1 MPELTLGNHYQQ
13 FLDNWYSKLK
23 RLYLSLMEDIVQFCD
38 KTIIK
43 KTKEI
48 TTTKQSLKA
57 STNDNR
63 LQEIKAELMKIKESS
78 KKIYSKN
85 SIHRNTKPLF
95 SVILTVKKMMQH
107 KIEQEN

>member
-1 MPELTLGNHYQQ
+1 MLKLTLRNQYQQ

-23 RLYLSLMEDIVQFCD
+23 QFYSSLMEDIVQFCD
-38 KTIIK
+38 KTIIQ
-43 KTKEI
+43 KTREI

-57 STNDNR
+57 SANDNR
-63 LQEIKAELMKIKESS
+63 FQEIKAELMKIKESS

-95 SVILTVKKMMQH
+95 SLMLTVKKMMQH
-107 KIEQEN
+107 KIEKEN